1 MHDEDH
7 MNELKLL
14 MLMMIFSLCVLAFGV
29 RAMRFNP
36 DYVAEKK
43 INETHSVCFIDKSGF
58 LHTLV

>member
-1 MHDEDH
+1 

-29 RAMRFNP
+29 RAMRFSP